1 MKEDT
6 MTTRRW
12 NQFIDLINANRPAT
26 DLEPPIQNERERQI
40 FNNMVEELA
49 RARKVNPKASLC
61 NVDLEWGS
69 IGDTEGYN
77 D

>member
-1 MKEDT
+1 MEDT

-12 NQFIDLINANRPAT
+12 NQFINLINDNRPIT
-26 DLEPPIQNERERQI
+26 ELEPPIQNEHERQI
-40 FNNMVEELA
+40 FNNMVDELA

-61 NVDLEWGS
+61 NVNLEWGC

>member
-1 MKEDT
+1 MKDT

-12 NQFIDLINANRPAT
+12 NQFINLINDNRSIT
-26 DLEPPIQNERERQI
+26 ELEPPIQNERERQI
-40 FNNMVEELA
+40 FNNMVDELA

-61 NVDLEWGS
+61 NVDLEWGC

>member
-12 NQFIDLINANRPAT
+12 NQFIDLINANRPAI
-26 DLEPPIQNERERQI
+26 DLEPPIQNERQI